1 MNIIIWLNNKKP
13 LQIDYC
19 RGFKI
24 IENPSYRHKIDAN
37 VVKYVDN
44 WQFQADLLRD
54 YIMIND

>member
-1 MNIIIWLNNKKP
+1 MNIIIWLNNNNNNKP

-24 IENPSYRHKIDAN
+24 IEKPSYRHKIDAN

-44 WQFQADLLRD
+44 WQFRNNLLFE
-54 YIMIND
+54 